1 VAALLAAANRP
12 TIAVSHYME
21 SMFSIVRSLCDDGPV
36 AVSSIS
42 TLRRWSMLG
51 IALSAT
57 LCANVFINGAAF
69 LIPTLHTERGL
80 DLAQAGLLSS
90 MPSFGMVATLIAWGY
105 IVDRVGE
112 RIVLALGSAL
122 TAAAAFAAA
131 SVDSLVAVGAFLL
144 LGGMAAASSNSAS
157 GRLVVG
163 WFPPERR
170 GLVMGIRQTAQPLGV
185 ALGALVIPRL
195 AESHGVSVALLFPA
209 LVCAVSAVVCA
220 VAVIDPPRPPRAE
233 AADDE
238 LANPYRGSAM
248 LWRIHAVS
256 VLLVVP
262 QAVVWTFTLVWLMSD
277 RGWSAASAGA
287 MVTVAQVLGAGG
299 RIAAGRWSDLVG
311 SRLRPIRTIAL
322 AAATSMALLA
332 LTGWLDSP
340 ISVAMMAI
348 ASVITVSDNGLAFT
362 AIAEIAGPFW
372 SGRALGTQ
380 NTSQLLTAGIA
391 PPLFG
396 GLIGIA
402 GYPAAFAACALFP
415 LIAMPLVPV
424 EKGH

>member
-1 VAALLAAANRP
+1 M
-12 TIAVSHYME
+12 SHHVE
-21 SMFSIVRSLCDDGPV
+21 SQFSILRRPWDDGQ
-36 AVSSIS
+36 VSTESIGS
-42 TLRRWSMLG
+42 ARRWSMLV

-57 LCANVFINGAAF
+57 LSANVFINGAAF
-69 LIPTLHTERGL
+69 LIPTLHTELGL
-80 DLAQAGLLSS
+80 DLAKSGLLSS
-90 MPSFGMVATLIAWGY
+90 MPSLGMVATLIAWGY
-105 IVDRVGE
+105 VVDRVGE
-112 RIVLALGSAL
+112 RIVLAVGSAL

-131 SVDSLVAVGAFLL
+131 SMHSLVAVGAFLL

-157 GRLVVG
+157 GRLVIG

-185 ALGALVIPRL
+185 GLGALVIPRL
-195 AESHGVSVALLFPA
+195 AESHGVSGALLFPA
-209 LVCAVSAVVCA
+209 VVCAVSAVVCA
-220 VAVIDPPRPPRAE
+220 VAVVDPPRPPRHE
-233 AADDE
+233 ADEAD
-238 LANPYRGSAM
+238 LANPYRGSSV

-256 VLLVVP
+256 CLLVAP
-262 QAVVWTFTLVWLMSD
+262 QALVWTFTLVWLMAD

-287 MVTVAQVLGAGG
+287 MVTAAQILGAGG
-299 RIAAGRWSDLVG
+299 RIAAGRWSDMVG

-322 AAATSMALLA
+322 AAAAAMGLLA
-332 LTGWLDSP
+332 LTDWFHSP
-340 ISVAMMAI
+340 VSVAVMVI

-396 GLIGIA
+396 GLIGAA
-402 GYPAAFAACALFP
+402 GYPVTFAVCALFP
-415 LIAMPLVPV
+415 VIALPLVPV
-424 EKGH
+424 DATRG